1 MRNLTATLAVV
12 ATAMLVSAPVLA
24 NAPPP
29 PVESPAG
36 WEIEDTPVWALRYG
50 DGDVRIACE
59 EGAKTLRVSIAPDWE
74 RGYGKDDG
82 TVFDGP
88 YDKAAI
94 QLGDK
99 TFEGTLA
106 APTDDGIGTT
116 YLLPADAD
124 TVSALMLGN
133 NAKVTLK
140 SDAQTREGSPDASG
154 AFDMFATT
162 CAQING
168 LR

>member
-1 MRNLTATLAVV
+1 MSYPAY
-12 ATAMLVSAPVLA
+12 A

-29 PVESPAG
+29 PPGEAEPALG
-36 WEIEDTPVWALRYG
+36 WEIEDGPVWALRYG
-50 DGDVRIACE
+50 PDGGVRVACA

-74 RGYGKDDG
+74 RGYGKGDG

-94 QLGDK
+94 KLGD
-99 TFEGTLA
+99 TSFEGALA

-116 YLLPADAD
+116 YVLPANAD
-124 TVSALMLGN
+124 TVTALMLGN
-133 NAKVTLK
+133 NVTVTLPA
-140 SDAQTREGSPDASG
+140 DGQTRQGEPDTTG

>member
-1 MRNLTATLAVV
+1 MLRLSTVLLAAAV
-12 ATAMLVSAPVLA
+12 LLPAPVLA

-29 PVESPAG
+29 PAETAPSWA
-36 WEIEDTPVWALRYG
+36 IEEDPVWALRYG
-50 DGDVRIACE
+50 ADGDVRIACE

-82 TVFDGP
+82 SVFNGP

-106 APTDDGIGTT
+106 TPTDDGIGTT

-124 TVSALMLGN
+124 TVTALMLGT

-140 SDAQTREGSPDASG
+140 ADGQTREGTPDASG